1 MSGEFL
7 HASASRPS
15 SVFEEKSSFNFCE
28 MPATWS
34 RLSGLGREVKAPRA
48 WFMATADHLYD
59 VFLTQTSAH
68 EISRL
73 LEAHYERLPVGVLSI
88 GLHTLARTALV
99 LPASE
104 RKALAELPWF
114 GKMMMRLGGML
125 SGATVTDVKGLTS
138 ILWALSCLEQ
148 AESPLLQGLVKRL
161 LLLAQHGRV
170 TSAQLLLAT
179 QALAK
184 LKQLGGPIGQAVTSI
199 VLPRLADLNAAH
211 LGTLSRA
218 LVEGLGVQIG
228 RAHV

>member
-1 MSGEFL
+1 
-7 HASASRPS
+7 
-15 SVFEEKSSFNFCE
+15 
-28 MPATWS
+28 
-34 RLSGLGREVKAPRA
+34 
-48 WFMATADHLYD
+48 MATADHLYD

-161 LLLAQHGRV
+161 DVNNQRFGRPDFRPWLRRARTRCRALRHLLGLLLE
-170 TSAQLLLAT
+170 
-179 QALAK
+179 K
-184 LKQLGGPIGQAVTSI
+184 
-199 VLPRLADLNAAH
+199 
-211 LGTLSRA
+211 
-218 LVEGLGVQIG
+218 
-228 RAHV
+228 